1 MNEVQQNVICQGN
14 IWKHLKIRLSDIQ
27 LATQNFS
34 KTYEIG
40 PLEDYPSY
48 RVELDYFDKENH
60 SSVEEKI
67 EGEYP
72 QRRNSVIVRR
82 YPFGEDSYKEKYFF
96 REIEVLTSVKHPNIV
111 TLYGF
116 CIEGLEMILVT
127 ENVANGY
134 LGDYLGKVNDMH
146 ILTWEKRL
154 KICIDV
160 AHALNHLHYEM
171 KDQKKIINRD
181 IRSPNIGLDENL
193 GAKIYNFRFSL
204 FFPTNQ
210 NDTALYPKKLA
221 GYIDYIDPEYRK
233 TRKLKRESDVY
244 GFGVFL
250 FEILCGRRATDP
262 IYKTESDKGLAHIA
276 RRNFSIGKLE
286 DMIDPLLKEKTHEN
300 SSVLNKGPNKDSLNT
315 FIEIAHQCVEK
326 TQNHRPTMKVV
337 VKELEKALFLQRQMT
352 TPAGTTETVTMEGMR
367 SKGRTKL
374 TWDELPMTEL
384 IMDQLI
390 WDERMW
396 DENLTAH
403 DVIDFFHHNDMPEL
417 RRRNIKAE
425 KLEYLSQKLEHLKIC
440 LSDIKLATDNFSEA
454 CKIASLNGLTL
465 YRAEVDHFDIENHPS
480 IEGKNAGDHPKI
492 HNTIVITRYP
502 YGPDTDGEEFFTQI
516 EMLSSVKHPNIVT
529 LLGYC
534 VEGFEMIIVTENV
547 SNGYL
552 SDYLEKVNSMHIL
565 TWEKRLKICI
575 DVAHAL
581 RYIHYEMENQ
591 KAILNCDI
599 SSYNIG
605 LDENLKAKI
614 SNFGFSVFISPN
626 QEALYSN
633 RSFGNIYYIDPEY
646 EKTGML
652 KRESDVYSFGVVLF
666 EILCGRMAGDQIYKE
681 SDKRLA
687 PLARQRFCMGTL
699 EDMIDPILKDEIG
712 ENNFVLNGGPNKDS
726 LHTYIEIAH
735 KCVAETQDQRPTMEV
750 VIRELEKA
758 IFIQVSLCS

>member
-1 MNEVQQNVICQGN
+1 MMQFLFSSIFIFLGN

-72 QRRNSVIVRR
+72 QRRNSVIIRR

-171 KDQKKIINRD
+171 KDQQKIINRD

-210 NDTALYPKKLA
+210 NNTALYPKKLA

-276 RRNFSIGKLE
+276 RPNFSIGKLE

-326 TQNHRPTMKVV
+326 TQNHRPTMKV
-337 VKELEKALFLQRQMT
+337 
-352 TPAGTTETVTMEGMR
+352 
-367 SKGRTKL
+367 
-374 TWDELPMTEL
+374 
-384 IMDQLI
+384 
-390 WDERMW
+390 
-396 DENLTAH
+396 
-403 DVIDFFHHNDMPEL
+403 
-417 RRRNIKAE
+417 
-425 KLEYLSQKLEHLKIC
+425 
-440 LSDIKLATDNFSEA
+440 
-454 CKIASLNGLTL
+454 
-465 YRAEVDHFDIENHPS
+465 
-480 IEGKNAGDHPKI
+480 
-492 HNTIVITRYP
+492 
-502 YGPDTDGEEFFTQI
+502 
-516 EMLSSVKHPNIVT
+516 
-529 LLGYC
+529 
-534 VEGFEMIIVTENV
+534 
-547 SNGYL
+547 
-552 SDYLEKVNSMHIL
+552 
-565 TWEKRLKICI
+565 
-575 DVAHAL
+575 
-581 RYIHYEMENQ
+581 
-591 KAILNCDI
+591 
-599 SSYNIG
+599 
-605 LDENLKAKI
+605 
-614 SNFGFSVFISPN
+614 
-626 QEALYSN
+626 
-633 RSFGNIYYIDPEY
+633 
-646 EKTGML
+646 
-652 KRESDVYSFGVVLF
+652 
-666 EILCGRMAGDQIYKE
+666 
-681 SDKRLA
+681 
-687 PLARQRFCMGTL
+687 LARTG
-699 EDMIDPILKDEIG
+699 
-712 ENNFVLNGGPNKDS
+712 S
-726 LHTYIEIAH
+726 
-735 KCVAETQDQRPTMEV
+735 
-750 VIRELEKA
+750 
-758 IFIQVSLCS
+758 